1 MAENYVLTDFATHM
15 PMRCSFQRFNHE
27 RQQMHDYFE
36 ITMIVS
42 GTCNLELDG
51 HLYKLVDGDVFSVNP
66 HTLHELHG
74 VDCVSVSVF
83 FNQTVFEQI
92 LPVPTHPQIFC
103 ISCISDNHAALDAI
117 RSLIAHIIKNNV
129 DKLPG
134 YELRDWSYIYSLMDV
149 LYNHFRLRSS
159 DAKEKKNYKYS
170 MRIAEISEIIQKH
183 YTENLTLNDL
193 AEQMHLSVPYL
204 SKFFTEYYG
213 MNFLACLNQYRLN
226 HAVHELVTTD
236 KNIDEIAAD
245 SGFSSSHAFVSVFK
259 KEFDMLPNKYRRE
272 QKSKSEDPEL
282 IMEQHN
288 YIAGL
293 KKYLTDTPSSTPAA
307 PAREENLTISLDA
320 GSSYPLRHTWRNI
333 TTVGAASDLL
343 ISDVQEMLR
352 RMQSDIGFKYIKIN
366 GVFSDELHVYN
377 ESASG
382 EAVYNFAYLDK
393 VFDFLLS
400 CQLLPWIQLSYMPE
414 KLAKHPS
421 RRLFNENVSQPK
433 SNEQWCNLI
442 NHFFSHIISRYG
454 IHMVSKW
461 QFSLWNQ
468 PDTDKQLYGFDHD
481 DDFFAFYKATY
492 QCIKAISPDIL
503 ICLPPTYYIVSEH
516 YKNWYLDFIQKCREN
531 NCLPDSLSFTY
542 YETKIFSREN
552 HSKESFGFIYTM
564 SLSENPDSLKDFVMQ
579 VTRERKALGLGNI
592 PIYLTEWNNS
602 PSQQDLLNDTCFK
615 SCYIVKNILENY
627 DRLESFAYWS
637 LTDLMKDAPLPEK
650 LFFGGL
656 GLFTTNGLPKAS
668 YNAFYLLNKLGN
680 QFLGRGD
687 GYFITKNEFSYQIM
701 LYNYEHFSHLYA
713 NGERFD
719 MTDTDRY
726 TVFAENS
733 PLTIHI
739 KLDGLPENQYKLT
752 ELYVNRENGSIYD
765 AWVSAGALEPSSA
778 DDITYLAN
786 SSHPSYHQQLLS
798 ANAEN
803 QIVFDVTLELL
814 EIRLL
819 TLTPVL

>member
-1 MAENYVLTDFATHM
+1 MAENYVLTDFATHI

-51 HLYKLVDGDVFSVNP
+51 HLYKLSNGDVFSVNP

-74 VDCVSVSVF
+74 IDCVSVSVF

-92 LPVPTHPQIFC
+92 LPVPTHPQFFC
-103 ISCISDNHAALDAI
+103 ISCISDNEDALDAI
-117 RSLIAHIIKNNV
+117 RALIAHIIKNNV

-149 LYNHFRLRSS
+149 LYNHFRLRTS
-159 DAKEKKNYKYS
+159 DAREKKSYKYA
-170 MRIAEISEIIQKH
+170 MRIAEISEIIQNH

-204 SKFFTEYYG
+204 SKFFTKYYG
-213 MNFLACLNQYRLN
+213 MNFLSCLNQYRLN
-226 HAVHELVTTD
+226 HAVHELISTD

-259 KEFDMLPNKYRRE
+259 KEFEMLPNKYRRE
-272 QKSKSEDPEL
+272 QKAKSDDPEL

-293 KKYLTDTPSSTPAA
+293 KKYLIDTPTTRKIA
-307 PAREENLTISLDA
+307 PSKSEQLTISLDTDA
-320 GSSYPLRHTWRNI
+320 SYPLRHTWRNV
-333 TTVGAASDLL
+333 TTIGTASDLL
-343 ISDVQEMLR
+343 ISDIQQMVR
-352 RMQSDIGFKYIKIN
+352 KMQSDIGFKYIKIN
-366 GVFSDELHVYN
+366 GIFSDELHVYS
-377 ESASG
+377 ESTTG
-382 EAVYNFAYLDK
+382 DPIYNYAYLDK

-400 CQLLPWIQLSYMPE
+400 CNLMPWIQLSYMPE
-414 KLAKHPS
+414 KLAKHPQK
-421 RRLFNENVSQPK
+421 RLFNENVSQPK
-433 SNEQWCNLI
+433 SNEQWCRLI
-442 NHFFSHIISRYG
+442 HHFFTHIISRYG
-454 IHMVSKW
+454 MHTITKW
-461 QFSLWNQ
+461 MYSLWNQ
-468 PDTDKQLYGFDHD
+468 PNTDKQLYGFDHD
-481 DDFFAFYKATY
+481 DDFFTFYRDTF
-492 QCIKAISPDIL
+492 QCIKSISPDIPF
-503 ICLPPTYYIVSEH
+503 CLPPTFYIVSARYE
-516 YKNWYLDFIQKCREN
+516 NWYLSFLQKCQEN

-542 YETKIFSREN
+542 YETKVFSNEN
-552 HSKESFGFIYTM
+552 HSKESFGFVYTM
-564 SLSENPDSLKDFVMQ
+564 SLSENPDALKDFVMQ
-579 VTRERKALGLGNI
+579 VTRERRKLGMNNI

-615 SCYIVKNILENY
+615 SCYIIKNILENY

-637 LTDLMKDAPLPEK
+637 LTDLMKDGPLPSK

-668 YNAFYLLNKLGN
+668 YNAFCLLRKLGN
-680 QFLGRGD
+680 KFLGRGD
-687 GYFITKNEFSYQIM
+687 GYFVTKDEFSYQII

-726 TVFAENS
+726 TVFAETA
-733 PLTIHI
+733 PLQVSLLL
-739 KLDGLPENQYKLT
+739 KGLPSKNYKLT
-752 ELYVNRENGSIYD
+752 ETYINQENGSIYD
-765 AWVSAGALEPSSA
+765 AWISSGAVEPSTS
-778 DDITYLAN
+778 DDITFLKSATQ
-786 SSHPSYHQQLLS
+786 PGYHQQILS
-798 ANAEN
+798 VNSAQELS
-803 QIVFDVTLELL
+803 IDVTLQLL
-814 EIRLL
+814 EVRML
-819 TLTPVL
+819 TLTPLV